1 MEFINYTPSQPE
13 RKTFQA
19 HPDHFRPPCSTLTTL
34 PLKPLRPSHPLSLFP
49 FCLPGRPNVVN
60 PPPYSTSVS
69 LQTQPMHSVSL
80 KPHPLPSCPPSSFPP
95 CTPLQGSR
103 SGQDPAQVIVLND
116 FDKVFIKNGIA
127 EGLESKSFVDL
138 TTDITS
144 CGDIIT
150 LDSRPHPYGARH
162 DPIDFQKRNEDRCQE
177 KTNEASPSLEL
188 FVGSITTQSALLAE
202 PLTSNGKS
210 NPLPAS
216 EKQPH
221 LLELNREQDET
232 LNQESPHG
240 SQETEISSKSSTTA
254 QGGSASSDENENAD
268 STSAMLVAHSVKL
281 DQQKGK
287 TDACNTGKCQS
298 PFTGRYRRSDVGS
311 MESMES
317 MVAVVIP
324 SISHR
329 HREDPE
335 KIKGNES
342 AQHDPGTHQRNTR
355 SKSKCKILIEDRH
368 LTGSPAQPTDDNW
381 GEWDITGTTDLSDD
395 SDGDYTA
402 SSDGDDLVKQQ
413 SKRRKISS
421 RSAATTSCRPQS
433 RSRGARVVGHHREVK
448 RAPRSGRSVAA
459 TEHSISS
466 TRVDHEWCT
475 RCGPVA
481 PAGGSE
487 HTFSPRLLSPE
498 DISALVSA
506 FAQRLLDL
514 RKDPSTDA
522 ERAMDGGVADIDTES
537 VDKDPRT
544 AELDRKRSRWTQGE
558 DERLKDL
565 KTRGW
570 RWWEIKQQFPHRK
583 LSALQQR
590 WSSKLRERGAS
601 PMTDTRKRKRK
612 CKPIIVTIP

>member
-1 MEFINYTPSQPE
+1 M
-13 RKTFQA
+13 
-19 HPDHFRPPCSTLTTL
+19 HP
-34 PLKPLRPSHPLSLFP
+34 
-49 FCLPGRPNVVN
+49 
-60 PPPYSTSVS
+60 
-69 LQTQPMHSVSL
+69 VSL
-80 KPHPLPSCPPSSFPP
+80 KPHPLPSRPPSSVPP
-95 CTPLQGSR
+95 CAPLQGGR
-103 SGQDPAQVIVLND
+103 NGQDLAQAIVLND
-116 FDKVFIKNGIA
+116 FDKAFIENGIA
-127 EGLESKSFVDL
+127 EGLDSKSFVDL

-150 LDSRPHPYGARH
+150 LDSRPHPYDARH
-162 DPIDFQKRNEDRCQE
+162 DPIDFHKRNEDRCQE

-188 FVGSITTQSALLAE
+188 FLGSITTQSASLAE

-210 NPLPAS
+210 NPLSAS
-216 EKQPH
+216 EEQPH

-240 SQETEISSKSSTTA
+240 SQETEISTKSSTTA
-254 QGGSASSDENENAD
+254 QWGSASSDENAD

-281 DQQKGK
+281 DQHKGK
-287 TDACNTGKCQS
+287 TDADAYACNTGQCQS

-324 SISHR
+324 SISHC

-342 AQHDPGTHQRNTR
+342 AEHDPGTHQRNTR
-355 SKSKCKILIEDRH
+355 SKSKRKILIEDRH
-368 LTGSPAQPTDDNW
+368 LPGSPAQPTDDNW
-381 GEWDITGTTDLSDD
+381 GKWDITGTTDPSDD

-402 SSDGDDLVKQQ
+402 SSDGGDSVKQQ

-433 RSRGARVVGHHREVK
+433 RSRGARAVGHHQEVK

-481 PAGGSE
+481 PA
-487 HTFSPRLLSPE
+487 E

-514 RKDPSTDA
+514 RRNPSTDA
-522 ERAMDGGVADIDTES
+522 ERAMDGEVAEVDTES
-537 VDKDPRT
+537 VDKDPGT
-544 AELDRKRSRWTQGE
+544 AELDKKRSRWTQGE

-590 WSSKLRERGAS
+590 WSSKLRERRAS
-601 PMTDTRKRKRK
+601 PMTDTWKWKRK
-612 CKPIIVTIP
+612 CKPIIVTTP

>member
-1 MEFINYTPSQPE
+1 M
-13 RKTFQA
+13 
-19 HPDHFRPPCSTLTTL
+19 HP
-34 PLKPLRPSHPLSLFP
+34 
-49 FCLPGRPNVVN
+49 
-60 PPPYSTSVS
+60 
-69 LQTQPMHSVSL
+69 VSL
-80 KPHPLPSCPPSSFPP
+80 KPHPLPSRPPSSVPP
-95 CTPLQGSR
+95 CAPLQGGR
-103 SGQDPAQVIVLND
+103 NGQDLAQAIVLND
-116 FDKVFIKNGIA
+116 FDKAFIENGIA
-127 EGLESKSFVDL
+127 EGLDSKSFVDL

-150 LDSRPHPYGARH
+150 LDSRRTHFH
-162 DPIDFQKRNEDRCQE
+162 KRNEDRCQE

-188 FVGSITTQSALLAE
+188 FLGSITTQSASLAE

-210 NPLPAS
+210 NPLSAS
-216 EKQPH
+216 EEQPH

-240 SQETEISSKSSTTA
+240 SQETEISTKSSTTA
-254 QGGSASSDENENAD
+254 QWGSASSDENAD

-281 DQQKGK
+281 DQHKGK
-287 TDACNTGKCQS
+287 TDADTYACSTGQCQS
-298 PFTGRYRRSDVGS
+298 RFTGRCRRSDVGS
-311 MESMES
+311 KESMES

-324 SISHR
+324 SISHC

-355 SKSKCKILIEDRH
+355 SKSKRKILIEDRH
-368 LTGSPAQPTDDNW
+368 LPGSPTQPTDDNW
-381 GEWDITGTTDLSDD
+381 GKWDITGTTDPSDD

-402 SSDGDDLVKQQ
+402 SSDGGDSVKQQ

-433 RSRGARVVGHHREVK
+433 RSRAPHAWITNGAH
-448 RAPRSGRSVAA
+448 AA
-459 TEHSISS
+459 VRWHP
-466 TRVDHEWCT
+466 
-475 RCGPVA
+475 PVA

-514 RKDPSTDA
+514 RRNPSTDA
-522 ERAMDGGVADIDTES
+522 ERAMDGEVAEVDTES
-537 VDKDPRT
+537 VDKDPGT
-544 AELDRKRSRWTQGE
+544 AERDKKRSRWTQGE

-590 WSSKLRERGAS
+590 WSSKLRERRAS
-601 PMTDTRKRKRK
+601 PMTDTWKWKRK
-612 CKPIIVTIP
+612 CKPIIVTTP